1 MGRVDGTNLAEIRL
15 RIVGQGPNLLIFYK
29 CESADAGHEDNR
41 SPEEFTFSRK
51 DRLLVIKCDTVG
63 AVIK

>member
-1 MGRVDGTNLAEIRL
+1 M
-15 RIVGQGPNLLIFYK
+15 IVGQGPNLLIFYK